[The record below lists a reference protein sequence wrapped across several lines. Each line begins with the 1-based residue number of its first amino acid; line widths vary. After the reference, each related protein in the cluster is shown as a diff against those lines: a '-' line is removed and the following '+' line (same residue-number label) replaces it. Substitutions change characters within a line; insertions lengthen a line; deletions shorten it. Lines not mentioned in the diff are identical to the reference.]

1 MNKKILLMLSVFLL
15 QTLLVFAQDTYS
27 YGFNFDVK
35 GYDVIP
41 ITHSCTTINPL
52 NEECVAVGTVY
63 NSIGNDNPN
72 NGLHFIRFDKK
83 GNLLTSVFINN
94 INADERAVKILSINN
109 DCRFVIVSL
118 FREYTTGATDAIKLT
133 IVDTNGLVLGE
144 SLIHSSSNSFT
155 HLYPMDAVIND
166 GYIYIVGSAV
176 KNPPNSP
183 ANIGFG
189 LNFFND
195 NRCFVYKAKFSNL
208 SVNQLL
214 LFGDPVSPSVFPSSG
229 VYYTNSC
236 YNIAR
241 TIKFTK
247 DGRVFILGAANTLV
261 SYTYLPTTDYS
272 IPGAMIAELSN
283 SNLPIS
289 VLNYKVY
296 NDKFSNYVGTIAVDL
311 YYDQHTDS
319 MNLLVNDVKVEHNIN
334 AQSYGNQALLPWDA
348 YRVYKVSKS
357 NFNHSVTNRFQ
368 PFDNLYATNF
378 IEQNNGNLKI
388 VGWQFTSDASHTSPT
403 TILRDCPFIQ
413 NVKIDNNVSN
423 FMLPISLNTLVDGTL
438 NPTSPYQ
445 LVGGNNLSS
454 IWQLPRIGSLSGIYD
469 NVVLTGTHLLNNP
482 TFGLKCI
489 FTDNMGN
496 SCNNQEM
503 TYNSQY
509 TIPNVPT
516 YEQISNF
523 PSYNC
528 IIDTTNSIH
537 STLNTLFN
545 FSCNNDNLFKK
556 AKNANLEIKY
566 ALLPNVLQRGEG
578 FKLFAEP
585 TFSASIPLNICIYNS
600 IGMVVY
606 KDIIDFGGNI
616 LVNPQIEVSGV
627 YFVEILVDGIKV
639 KEKLVV
645 Y

>member
-1 MNKKILLMLSVFLL
+1 MKKNLLLLPTFLFLFSLSS
-15 QTLLVFAQDTYS
+15 FAQDTYS
-27 YGFNFDVK
+27 YGFNIDVK

-41 ITHSCTTINPL
+41 ITHSCSNIDPL

-63 NSIGNDNPN
+63 NSINSANEN
-72 NGLHFIRFDKK
+72 NGIHFIRFDRK
-83 GNLLTSVFINN
+83 GNLLASVYINDT
-94 INADERAVKILSINN
+94 NADERAVKILSINN

-118 FREYTTGATDAIKLT
+118 YRKYLTGANDAIKLT
-133 IVDTNGLVLGE
+133 IVDTNGFVLGE
-144 SLIHSSSNSFT
+144 NLINSTNTSFT
-155 HLYPMDAVIND
+155 HLYPMDAAIKD
-166 GYIYIVGSAV
+166 GFIYIVGSAV

-183 ANIGFG
+183 SNIGFG

-195 NRCFVYKAKFSNL
+195 NRSFVYKAKFSNL

-214 LFGDPVSPSVFPSSG
+214 LFGNPVSSTQFFSSG
-229 VYYTNSC
+229 VPYLNSC
-236 YNIAR
+236 YNVAR

-247 DGRVFILGAANTLV
+247 DGRIFVLGAANTTV
-261 SYTYLPTTDYS
+261 YYAYLPTTDYS

-289 VLNYKVY
+289 VINYKVY

-334 AQSYGNQALLPWDA
+334 AQSYLNQALLPWDA
-348 YRVYKVSKS
+348 YRVYKVSKT
-357 NFNHSVTNRFQ
+357 NFNHFTTNRFQ

-413 NVKIDNNVSN
+413 NVKIDNNVPN
-423 FMLPISLNTLVDGTL
+423 FILPISLNTLVDGTL

-454 IWQLPRIGSLSGIYD
+454 IWELPRFGSLSGIYD

-489 FTDNMGN
+489 FTDIMGN
-496 SCNNQEM
+496 SCSNQEM

-509 TIPNVPT
+509 TIPNAPT
-516 YEQISNF
+516 YEQITDFHSH
-523 PSYNC
+523 NC
-528 IIDTTNSIH
+528 IIDTTISIH
-537 STLNTLFN
+537 PSLNTLFN

-556 AKNANLEIKY
+556 SKSANLEVKY
-566 ALLPNVLQRGEG
+566 ALFPNVLQRGEG

-585 TFSASIPLNICIYNS
+585 SFSANFPLNICIYNS
-600 IGMVVY
+600 IGMLVY
-606 KDIIDFGGNI
+606 KDMIDFDGNMLI
-616 LVNPQIEVSGV
+616 NPQIEVPGV
-627 YFVEILVDGIKV
+627 YFVEILVNSKKV

>member
-63 NSIGNDNPN
+63 NSIGNDDPN

-109 DCRFVIVSL
+109 DCRFIIVSL

-133 IVDTNGLVLGE
+133 VVDTNGLVFGE
-144 SLIHSSSNSFT
+144 SLIHSSNTSFT
-155 HLYPMDAVIND
+155 HLYPMDAAIKD
-166 GYIYIVGSAV
+166 GFIYIVGSAV
-176 KNPPNSP
+176 KNPQNSGTL
-183 ANIGFG
+183 GFG
-189 LNFFND
+189 LNFLNE
-195 NRCFVYKAKFSNL
+195 NRSFVYKAELSNFSNNEL
-208 SVNQLL
+208 F
-214 LFGDPVSPSVFPSSG
+214 LFGNTILSSIFNNNQSFKNACFN
-229 VYYTNSC
+229 V
-236 YNIAR
+236 AR
-241 TIKFTK
+241 TIKFTS
-247 DGRVFILGAANTLV
+247 DGRIFVLGMANGLFN
-261 SYTYLPTTDYS
+261 SYYPYAQSYELPC
-272 IPGAMIAELSN
+272 AMIAELSN
-283 SNLPIS
+283 SNSPIS
-289 VLNYKVY
+289 IINYKKY
-296 NDKFSNYVGTIAVDL
+296 NDQVSAFVGTLAVDL
-311 YYDQHTDS
+311 YYDPHSDS
-319 MNLLVNDVKVEHNIN
+319 MNLLVNDVKVEYNYYSS
-334 AQSYGNQALLPWDA
+334 SYGYQSLLPWDA
-348 YRVYKVSKS
+348 YRVYKINKS
-357 NFNHSVTNRFQ
+357 NLNHLVTNEFQ

-388 VGWQFTSDASHTSPT
+388 VGWQFTSDASNTSPT

-445 LVGGNNLSS
+445 SVGGSSLSS
-454 IWQLPRIGSLSGIYD
+454 IWELPRIGSLSGIYD

-489 FTDNMGN
+489 FTDNLGN
-496 SCNNQEM
+496 SCSNQEM
-503 TYNSQY
+503 TYNKNY
-509 TIPNVPT
+509 IIPFFSSTSSLFDSSSKSSTLTLTNSDT
-516 YEQISNF
+516 TQLLSNF
-523 PSYNC
+523 YA
-528 IIDTTNSIH
+528 
-537 STLNTLFN
+537 
-545 FSCNNDNLFKK
+545 SCNKDFLFKK
-556 AKNANLEIKY
+556 SKINNLDISY
-566 ALLPNVLQRGEG
+566 SIFPNVIQHGTG
-578 FKLFAEP
+578 FNFASNSSV
-585 TFSASIPLNICIYNS
+585 TTMFSISIFNS
-600 IGMVVY
+600 IGQKV
-606 KDIIDFGGNI
+606 FGDQLSFFNGHVLI
-616 LVNPQIEVSGV
+616 NPKLEMPGI
-627 YFVEILVDGIKV
+627 YFVEVMIEGKLV

>member
-1 MNKKILLMLSVFLL
+1 MNKKILLVLPVFLL

-63 NSIGNDNPN
+63 NSTGNDDPN

-144 SLIHSSSNSFT
+144 SLIHSSNNSFT

-208 SVNQLL
+208 SVNQLF
-214 LFGDPVSPSVFPSSG
+214 LFGDTPPSNFNYNGSQLP
-229 VYYTNSC
+229 NSC
-236 YNIAR
+236 YNVAR

-247 DGRVFILGAANTLV
+247 DGRIFVLGAANTLV

-289 VLNYKVY
+289 ILNYKVY
-296 NDKFSNYVGTIAVDL
+296 KDTFSNYVGTIAVDL
-311 YYDQHTDS
+311 YYDQYTDS

-348 YRVYKVSKS
+348 YRVYKVSKT
-357 NFNHSVTNRFQ
+357 NFNHFVTNRFQ

-388 VGWQFTSDASHTSPT
+388 VGWQFTSDVSHTSPT

-413 NVKIDNNVSN
+413 NVKIDNNASN

-454 IWQLPRIGSLSGIYD
+454 IWELPRIGSLSGIYD

-496 SCNNQEM
+496 SCSNQEM

-509 TIPNVPT
+509 TIPIAPS
-516 YEQISNF
+516 YEQITNF

-528 IIDTTNSIH
+528 IIDTTNSINP
-537 STLNTLFN
+537 TINTLFN

-585 TFSASIPLNICIYNS
+585 FFSASIPLNICIYNS
-600 IGMVVY
+600 IGMLVY
-606 KDIIDFGGNI
+606 RDIIDFGGNI
-616 LVNPQIEVSGV
+616 LVNPQIEVPGI
-627 YFVEILVDGIKV
+627 YFVEILVDGKKI
-639 KEKLVV
+639 KEKLVI

>member
-1 MNKKILLMLSVFLL
+1 MNKKILLVLPVFLL

-63 NSIGNDNPN
+63 NSTGNDDPN

-144 SLIHSSSNSFT
+144 SLIHSSNNSFT

-208 SVNQLL
+208 SVNQLF
-214 LFGDPVSPSVFPSSG
+214 LFGDTPPSYFNYNGSQLP
-229 VYYTNSC
+229 NSC

-247 DGRVFILGAANTLV
+247 DGRIFVLGAANTLV
-261 SYTYLPTTDYS
+261 SYTYLPTTGYS

-283 SNLPIS
+283 SSSPIS
-289 VLNYKVY
+289 VINYKVY
-296 NDKFSNYVGTIAVDL
+296 KDTFSNYVGTIAVDL
-311 YYDQHTDS
+311 YYDQYTDS

-348 YRVYKVSKS
+348 YRVYKVSKT
-357 NFNHSVTNRFQ
+357 NFNHFVTNRFQ

-388 VGWQFTSDASHTSPT
+388 VGWQFTSDVSHTSPT

-413 NVKIDNNVSN
+413 NVKIDNNASN

-454 IWQLPRIGSLSGIYD
+454 IWELPRIGSLSGIYD

-496 SCNNQEM
+496 SCSNQEM

-509 TIPNVPT
+509 TIPIAPL
-516 YEQISNF
+516 YEQITNF

-528 IIDTTNSIH
+528 IIDTTNSINP
-537 STLNTLFN
+537 TINTLFN

-585 TFSASIPLNICIYNS
+585 SFSASIPLNICIYNS

-606 KDIIDFGGNI
+606 RDIIDFGGNI
-616 LVNPQIEVSGV
+616 LVNPQIEVPGV
-627 YFVEILVDGIKV
+627 YFVEILVDGKKV
-639 KEKLVV
+639 KEKLVI